1 MPKGEGA
8 GMKAFRIFPD
18 GMRLGEVP
26 MPEPREGEV
35 LLRVAGAG
43 ACHSDL
49 LVESL
54 ATRGKLM
61 WRLPFTLGH
70 EITGW
75 VEALGDGVSGVAPGD
90 AVAVYCAWGCGSCDN
105 CRRGS
110 ENYCSSAGM
119 RGPGLG
125 LEGAMASHVIVPNA
139 RYLVPIGDLDPHDVA
154 PLADAGVTA
163 YHAISRARDL
173 LLPSATALVIGAGGL
188 GHLAIQI
195 VKAISASRVIVVESN
210 PAKLEKARP
219 LGADEAVLAGD
230 DAITTV
236 RGLNDGRGVD
246 AVFDF
251 VGAQSTMD
259 LARKVVRPDGAIAI
273 VGLGGGTMPVRQEA
287 IPYGVRVTMT
297 FYGTLPDLRET
308 IALARAGTIEAH
320 VTRYPLER
328 AADAFTAMREGT
340 LDGRAVICPNG

>member
-1 MPKGEGA
+1 
-8 GMKAFRIFPD
+8 MKAFRIFPD
-18 GMRLGEVP
+18 GMRLDDVP
-26 MPEPREGEV
+26 MPQPREGEV

-54 ATRGKLM
+54 ATAGKLM
-61 WRLPFTLGH
+61 WTLPFTLGH

-90 AVAVYCAWGCGSCDN
+90 AVAVYCAWGCGICDN

-110 ENYCSSAGM
+110 ENYCSSSGM

-139 RYLVPIGDLDPHDVA
+139 RYLVPIGDLDPRDVA
-154 PLADAGVTA
+154 PLADAGITA

-173 LLPSATALVIGAGGL
+173 LVPSATAVVIGAGGL

-195 VKAISASRVIVVESN
+195 VKAICASRVIVIESN
-210 PAKLEKARP
+210 PAKLEGARA
-219 LGADEAVLAGD
+219 LGADEVVLAGD
-230 DAITTV
+230 DAVKTV
-236 RGLNDGRGVD
+236 RELNGRRGVD
-246 AVFDF
+246 AIFDF
-251 VGAQSTMD
+251 VGVQSTMD
-259 LARKVVRPDGAIAI
+259 FARKAVRPDGAITI

-287 IPYGVRVTMT
+287 IPYGVRVMMT
-297 FYGTLPDLRET
+297 FYGTLADLRET
-308 IALARAGTIEAH
+308 IALARAGKIKAH
-320 VTRYPLER
+320 VTRYPLEH
-328 AADAFTAMREGT
+328 ASDAFTAMRAGA

>member
-1 MPKGEGA
+1 
-8 GMKAFRIFPD
+8 
-18 GMRLGEVP
+18 

-54 ATRGKLM
+54 ATSGKLM
-61 WRLPFTLGH
+61 WTLPFTLGH

-75 VEALGDGVSGVAPGD
+75 VEALGAGVSGVAPGE

-110 ENYCSSAGM
+110 ENYCSSRGM

-139 RYLVPIGDLDPHDVA
+139 RYLVPIGGLDPHDVA
-154 PLADAGVTA
+154 PLADAGITA

-173 LLPSATALVIGAGGL
+173 LVPSATALVIGAGGL

-195 VKAISASRVIVVESN
+195 AKAISPSRVIVVDRS
-210 PAKLEKARP
+210 PAKLEHARS
-219 LGADEAVLAGD
+219 LGADDVVLAGD
-230 DAITTV
+230 DAMKSV
-236 RGLNDGRGVD
+236 RALSAPRGID

-259 LARKVVRPDGAIAI
+259 LARKVVRPDGAITI

-287 IPYGVRVTMT
+287 VPYGVRVTMT
-297 FYGTLPDLRET
+297 FYGTLSDLRET
-308 IALARAGTIEAH
+308 IALATAGKIAAH

-328 AADAFTAMREGT
+328 AADAFNAMREGT
-340 LDGRAVICPNG
+340 LEGRAVICPNG